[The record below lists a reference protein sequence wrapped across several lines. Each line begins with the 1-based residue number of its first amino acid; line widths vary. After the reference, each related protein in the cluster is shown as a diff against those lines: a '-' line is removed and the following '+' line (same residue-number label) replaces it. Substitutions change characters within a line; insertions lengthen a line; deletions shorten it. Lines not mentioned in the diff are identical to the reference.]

1 MDLPSVT
8 SRAMTVDDRSTPF
21 FSSRKIFETKME
33 EKQNKGE
40 REKLAESFVMWVKN
54 VA

>member
-1 MDLPSVT
+1 
-8 SRAMTVDDRSTPF
+8 
-21 FSSRKIFETKME
+21 ME

-54 VA
+54 VAWTRGGTSLDSGSMTQATKIKPITQV